1 MKVEQINP
9 ETFKPV
15 TLTLESQDEVDI
27 MRALTGRV
35 VGHGIDDEFT
45 YKLYN
50 KLVQYASL
58 ESQYS
63 AQGTVHLRKEE
74 V

>member
-15 TLTLESQDEVDI
+15 TLTLESQGEVDI
-27 MRALTGRV
+27 MRALMGRV

-45 YKLYN
+45 FKVYTKLE
-50 KLVQYASL
+50 QYASL
-58 ESQYS
+58 RSAYS
-63 AQGTVHLRKEE
+63 ASGTVHLRKEE